1 MTLHEA
7 IKELVAQFG
16 ENIVTEVRL
25 ANLLADLN
33 GYQDYPAMKMVLK
46 DILKAG
52 YGKKLFDIY
61 SKDAQNAI
69 RKSVNYAQT
78 FAIESNYKEDLVS
91 YAFDCV
97 LFALGCITTINE
109 PMTKG
114 YDPYTKGNGDILDNL
129 ANQLASLQK
138 QYLDLLDRL
147 VTLPQNIYKDAPGYY
162 STEALNKLYAVEA
175 KIAVIIKETNSTVS
189 LDWCTNK
196 RTEKIEYFKKQK
208 TDAVAK
214 GLDELRCQY
223 TTLLA
228 SLIIVPKKFGIKRSG
243 HYDDNGEKK
252 LSSVEDDIK
261 LNYYN
266 MGNTY
271 DNWCEKEKNKY
282 LAKYH
287 IDNKSV
293 ALQLS
298 AKIGI
303 PAAIFIGASGTGI
316 SYMTSSSAIEQFE
329 HTIALGEQQATA
341 GEYGKAIQLFSDAK
355 NNYTAS
361 FRPIHYQ
368 GIAVEHIKKIVNNV
382 TQSSVKMVEEGRLI
396 DANTLLSSLPQEVIS
411 ENKQL
416 SEQYNSAKSA
426 LDKAIND
433 GLDNLIS
440 DIASNHGKLSD
451 TSKQKL
457 NELLKINPNDYW
469 LNFIKNKEK

>member
-223 TTLLA
+223 KTLLA

-266 MGNTY
+266 MGSTY

-361 FRPIHYQ
+361 FRPSHYQ

>member
-91 YAFDCV
+91 YAFDCL

-223 TTLLA
+223 KTLLA

-252 LSSVEDDIK
+252 LSSVEYDIK

-287 IDNKSV
+287 IDNKNV

-341 GEYGKAIQLFSDAK
+341 GEYGKAILLFSDAK

-361 FRPIHYQ
+361 FRPSHYQ
-368 GIAVEHIKKIVNNV
+368 GIAVEHIKETVNNV

-440 DIASNHGKLSD
+440 DIASNHGKLGD

>member
-341 GEYGKAIQLFSDAK
+341 GEYEKAIQLFSDAK

>member
-196 RTEKIEYFKKQK
+196 QTEKIEYFKKQK

-223 TTLLA
+223 KTLLA

-361 FRPIHYQ
+361 FRPSHYQ

-411 ENKQL
+411 KNKQL

>member
-175 KIAVIIKETNSTVS
+175 RIAVIIKETNSTVS

-223 TTLLA
+223 KTLLA

-287 IDNKSV
+287 IDNKNV

-316 SYMTSSSAIEQFE
+316 SYITSSSAIEQFE

-361 FRPIHYQ
+361 FRP
-368 GIAVEHIKKIVNNV
+368 
-382 TQSSVKMVEEGRLI
+382 
-396 DANTLLSSLPQEVIS
+396 SSL
-411 ENKQL
+411 
-416 SEQYNSAKSA
+416 
-426 LDKAIND
+426 
-433 GLDNLIS
+433 
-440 DIASNHGKLSD
+440 
-451 TSKQKL
+451 
-457 NELLKINPNDYW
+457 
-469 LNFIKNKEK
+469 

>member
-223 TTLLA
+223 KTLLA

-361 FRPIHYQ
+361 FRPSHYQ

-411 ENKQL
+411 KNKQL

-457 NELLKINPNDYW
+457 NELLKLNPNDYW

>member
-78 FAIESNYKEDLVS
+78 FAIESKYKEDLVS

-109 PMTKG
+109 TMTKG

-214 GLDELRCQY
+214 GLGELKCQY
-223 TTLLA
+223 KTLLA

-361 FRPIHYQ
+361 FRPSHYQ

-411 ENKQL
+411 KNKQL

>member
-223 TTLLA
+223 KTLLA

-361 FRPIHYQ
+361 FRPSHYQ

-411 ENKQL
+411 KNKQL

>member
-114 YDPYTKGNGDILDNL
+114 YDPYTKENGDILDNL

-223 TTLLA
+223 KTLLA

-266 MGNTY
+266 MGSTY

-361 FRPIHYQ
+361 FRPSHYQ
-368 GIAVEHIKKIVNNV
+368 GIAVEHIKEIVNNV

-411 ENKQL
+411 KNKQL

>member
-223 TTLLA
+223 KTLLA

-361 FRPIHYQ
+361 FRPSHYQ
-368 GIAVEHIKKIVNNV
+368 GIAVEHIKEIVNNV

-411 ENKQL
+411 KNKQL

>member
-361 FRPIHYQ
+361 FRPSHYQ

-411 ENKQL
+411 KNKQL

>member
-223 TTLLA
+223 KTLLA

-252 LSSVEDDIK
+252 LSSVEEDIK

-361 FRPIHYQ
+361 FRPSHYQ
-368 GIAVEHIKKIVNNV
+368 GIAVEHIKEIVNNV

-411 ENKQL
+411 KNKQL

>member
-223 TTLLA
+223 KTLLA

-361 FRPIHYQ
+361 FRPRHYQ
-368 GIAVEHIKKIVNNV
+368 GIAVEHIKEIVNNV

-411 ENKQL
+411 KNKQL

>member
-223 TTLLA
+223 KTLLA

-266 MGNTY
+266 MGSTY

-361 FRPIHYQ
+361 FRPSHYQ
-368 GIAVEHIKKIVNNV
+368 GIAVEHIKEIVNNV

-411 ENKQL
+411 KNKQL

>member
-7 IKELVAQFG
+7 IKKLVAQFG
-16 ENIVTEVRL
+16 ESIVTEVRL

-46 DILKAG
+46 EFLKAG

-61 SKDAQNAI
+61 SKDSQNAI
-69 RKSVNYAQT
+69 SKSVDFTKT
-78 FAIESNYKEDLVS
+78 FASVSNYKEDLIS
-91 YAFDCV
+91 YASDCI

-114 YDPYTKGNGDILDNL
+114 YDPYTKGDGDILDNM

-138 QYLDLLDRL
+138 EYLDLLDRL
-147 VTLPQNIYKDAPGYY
+147 ATLPQNIYKDASGYY

-196 RTEKIEYFKKQK
+196 RTEKLEYFKKQK
-208 TDAVAK
+208 TEAVAK
-214 GLDELRCQY
+214 ALDELRCQY
-223 TTLLA
+223 KKLLA

-243 HYDDNGEKK
+243 HYDDNGEKE

-266 MGNTY
+266 MGKTY
-271 DNWCEKEKNKY
+271 DNWCKKEKNKY

-293 ALQLS
+293 ALQLF

-303 PAAIFIGASGTGI
+303 PAAVVIGASGTGI

-329 HTIALGEQQATA
+329 HTIALGEQQAAA
-341 GEYGKAIQLFSDAK
+341 GEYGKAIQLFSNAK

-361 FRPIHYQ
+361 FRPGHYQ
-368 GIAVEHIKKIVNNV
+368 EIAVEHINATVNDV
-382 TQSSVKMVEEGRLI
+382 TQSCVKMVEEGRLI
-396 DANTLLSSLPQEVIS
+396 DANTLLLSLPHKVIS
-411 ENKQL
+411 ENEQL
-416 SEQYNSAKSA
+416 SEQYNAAKSA

-469 LNFIKNKEK
+469 LNFIKNKER

>member
-223 TTLLA
+223 KTLLA

-341 GEYGKAIQLFSDAK
+341 REYGKAIQLFSDAK

-361 FRPIHYQ
+361 FRPSHYQ
-368 GIAVEHIKKIVNNV
+368 GIAVEHIKEIVNNV

-411 ENKQL
+411 KNKQL

>member
-223 TTLLA
+223 KTLLA

-266 MGNTY
+266 MGSTY

-341 GEYGKAIQLFSDAK
+341 GEYGKAIKLFSDAK

-361 FRPIHYQ
+361 FRPSHYQ

>member
-129 ANQLASLQK
+129 ENQLASLQK

-287 IDNKSV
+287 IDNKNV

-361 FRPIHYQ
+361 FRPSHYQ

-411 ENKQL
+411 KNKQL

>member
-114 YDPYTKGNGDILDNL
+114 YDPYTKENGDILDNL

-223 TTLLA
+223 KTLLA

-266 MGNTY
+266 MGSTY

-368 GIAVEHIKKIVNNV
+368 GIAVEHIKEIVNNV

-411 ENKQL
+411 KNKQL